1 MKKNSSLFIYFL
13 SHFLFLGGGFAR
25 ICELSNTDTY
35 ISFILGTLLG
45 IIIVYI
51 ISKLTIEE
59 PLKEYLKKHFI
70 LKLFYILYIFFNLLI
85 LFVILSNFL
94 SSYFLPFTPS
104 LMACLPFILLA
115 LYLST
120 KKIKEIYNVAFILLF
135 ISLFIITLKTLLL
148 TNEFHFENLLPIL
161 SHKTSKIFISA
172 LIYAVISTSPIL
184 ILIDENTTFKEN
196 IKYYLLACLANIV
209 VVFTI
214 TLILGEMINVY
225 SYPEYT
231 ILRRIRFFKF
241 IENIENFICI
251 NWFFDLFISL
261 SIFITKLKDTLNTK
275 NNILTFILT
284 FGILYIVN
292 RYFAN
297 NFYNTMILYNAFPYI
312 CGGFLATILTLLIIN
327 KIIKP
332 Q

>member
-1 MKKNSSLFIYFL
+1 
-13 SHFLFLGGGFAR
+13 
-25 ICELSNTDTY
+25 
-35 ISFILGTLLG
+35 
-45 IIIVYI
+45 
-51 ISKLTIEE
+51 
-59 PLKEYLKKHFI
+59 
-70 LKLFYILYIFFNLLI
+70 
-85 LFVILSNFL
+85 
-94 SSYFLPFTPS
+94 
-104 LMACLPFILLA
+104 
-115 LYLST
+115 
-120 KKIKEIYNVAFILLF
+120 
-135 ISLFIITLKTLLL
+135 
-148 TNEFHFENLLPIL
+148 
-161 SHKTSKIFISA
+161 
-172 LIYAVISTSPIL
+172 
-184 ILIDENTTFKEN
+184 
-196 IKYYLLACLANIV
+196 
-209 VVFTI
+209 
-214 TLILGEMINVY
+214 MINVY